1 MIKYIKKLWKKWF
14 GKEEP
19 KQEVKIEIKPTHCL
33 THLRF
38 KKSFKQNPFSLYRA
52 LRKLNPSPFLFIL
65 NFDNFSI
72 VGSLSLI
79 HI

>member
-19 KQEVKIEIKPTHCL
+19 KQEVKIVIKPTHCL

-38 KKSFKQNPFSLYRA
+38 KKSCPACLE
-52 LRKLNPSPFLFIL
+52 
-65 NFDNFSI
+65 I
-72 VGSLSLI
+72 VR
-79 HI
+79 